1 MYLILIAHGFLGAT
15 GVAQQATLPVPLQQH
30 SGPAFPGTSGSCW
43 RQQEGA
49 MACCWKRHLELSDRW
64 RQARDRRERLE
75 QESTQRQP
83 KLSLAWGLRGT
94 HCRNRLVSL
103 RGDTST
109 TQSSEKLEQ
118 HRSVWGR
125 SSCRHRCRR
134 SSLTSECS
142 KELRLQRSCGV
153 HCYSRTTSLMLS
165 RKRRMKV
172 VHVHACR
179 RWCWRRLRCAQ
190 HRNKSLAGLFNN
202 LELVNQLVGSLDE
215 RVACRCSC
223 SRSRCRVKPAQTCW
237 LAFED
242 ARKESLTNL
251 LNKVELFEEVLGS
264 LRSRF
269 L

>member
-1 MYLILIAHGFLGAT
+1 M
-15 GVAQQATLPVPLQQH
+15 
-30 SGPAFPGTSGSCW
+30 
-43 RQQEGA
+43 
-49 MACCWKRHLELSDRW
+49 
-64 RQARDRRERLE
+64 
-75 QESTQRQP
+75 
-83 KLSLAWGLRGT
+83 
-94 HCRNRLVSL
+94 
-103 RGDTST
+103 
-109 TQSSEKLEQ
+109 
-118 HRSVWGR
+118 
-125 SSCRHRCRR
+125 
-134 SSLTSECS
+134 
-142 KELRLQRSCGV
+142 
-153 HCYSRTTSLMLS
+153 
-165 RKRRMKV
+165 V

-179 RWCWRRLRCAQ
+179 GWCWLRRAQ